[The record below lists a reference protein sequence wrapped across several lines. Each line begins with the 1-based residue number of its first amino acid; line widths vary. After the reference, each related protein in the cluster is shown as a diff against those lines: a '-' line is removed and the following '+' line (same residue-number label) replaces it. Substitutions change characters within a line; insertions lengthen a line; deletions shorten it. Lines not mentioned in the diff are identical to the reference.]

1 MIIPKSIRILCVAAC
16 VTTGCS
22 YEDHSNKAK
31 EAAETVFLDASLK
44 PDYQTETIKLYLP
57 EDFIVAE
64 ESENNFILEKSG
76 NPYILFV
83 NPHEN
88 RKSRTLYTT
97 VKQLNDKDI
106 ELANFEDQE
115 SFGFIAIRDLDEKK
129 YEVSVGVGG
138 VKLTTETSEK
148 KLSDEA
154 AQMMTIVDSITQKK

>member
-22 YEDHSNKAK
+22 YENHVNKAK
-31 EAAETVFLDASLK
+31 EAAESVFLEASLK
-44 PDYQTETIKLYLP
+44 PDYQTKTIELYLP
-57 EDFIVAE
+57 DDFIVAE